1 MQLVITEKQ
10 LKRLRSQIV
19 TDQSVIEQE
28 TDPSAAAPES
38 GVSSDGEKKTG
49 ASKWETGVTRGPAN
63 PIGVGK
69 WADTYKITRGKAN
82 PLSEQNDLAFDR
94 RYGTAAAAEKSN
106 RENRELVQ
114 GVVDFYKKY
123 NHEVNTVLGIGAFFI
138 PFVGPAISSGI
149 ALMDAKQFYDEGD
162 TKMAGMVGMFSLLPL
177 VGPVTKLIPG
187 VSKLGPKLMAEL
199 GKKITLGAKITNP
212 TEIEVVSQMAKYKD
226 LIKAEMA
233 KIGKDA
239 TIAAARKGVQK
250 NVVRKNIANKAVGIG
265 GTVIGYG
272 GLAAGYSA
280 GYDKLMGP
288 PKQNVSVLTKG
299 TPKIYKAEDMVFV
312 DGAWEPKD

>member
-265 GTVIGYG
+265 GTAIGYG
-272 GLAAGYSA
+272 GLAAAYSA
-280 GYDKLMGP
+280 GYDKLMGA
-288 PKQNVSVLTKG
+288 PKQNVSALTKG
-299 TPKIYKAEDMVFV
+299 TPKIYKTEDMVFV

>member
-28 TDPSAAAPES
+28 SDPSAAAPDS

-49 ASKWETGVTRGPAN
+49 ASKWDSGVTRGPAN
-63 PIGVGK
+63 PIGIGK

-162 TKMAGMVGMFSLLPL
+162 TKMAGMVGMFSLLPV

-250 NVVRKNIANKAVGIG
+250 NVVRKNIANKAVGVG
-265 GTVIGYG
+265 GTAIGYG
-272 GLAAGYSA
+272 GLAAAYSA
-280 GYDKLMGP
+280 GYDKLMGA
-288 PKQNVSVLTKG
+288 PKQNVSALTKG

>member
-10 LKRLRSQIV
+10 LRKLTSQITANQAV
-19 TDQSVIEQE
+19 TEEDG
-28 TDPSAAAPES
+28 DAAAAAPES

-49 ASKWETGVTRGPAN
+49 ATKWESGVTRGKAN
-63 PIGVGK
+63 PIGSDGVWVSGV
-69 WADTYKITRGKAN
+69 TRGKAN

-138 PFVGPAISSGI
+138 PFVGPAVSAGI
-149 ALMDAKQFYDEGD
+149 GVLDAKQYHDEGD
-162 TKMAGMVGMFSLLPL
+162 DKMAGMMIMFSALP
-177 VGPVTKLIPG
+177 VIGSVATKIPG
-187 VSKLGPKLMAEL
+187 VKEL
-199 GKKITLGAKITNP
+199 GAKGMAALAKKITLGSKITNP
-212 TEIEVVSQMAKYKD
+212 TEVEVVTQIAKYKE
-226 LIKAEMA
+226 LIKAEMG

-250 NVVRKNIANKAVGIG
+250 NIVRKNVANKAVGIG
-265 GTVIGYG
+265 GNVIGYG
-272 GLAAGYSA
+272 GLAVAYST
-280 GYDKLMGP
+280 GYDKLTGA
-288 PKQNVSVLTKG
+288 PKKDMAKLTRD
-299 TPKIYKAEDMVFV
+299 TPTIYKADGMVQLP
-312 DGAWEPKD
+312 DGTWEPKD